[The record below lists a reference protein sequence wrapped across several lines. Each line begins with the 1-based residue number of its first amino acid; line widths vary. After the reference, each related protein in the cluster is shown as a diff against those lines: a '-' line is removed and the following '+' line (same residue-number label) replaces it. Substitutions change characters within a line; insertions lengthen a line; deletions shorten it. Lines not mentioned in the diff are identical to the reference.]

1 MPIFAAGFVFAV
13 LAQLIA
19 TVSMSRYIA
28 YGGGFVICYALVIVY
43 ERYAKN
49 LYMLCPYEWSDPKK
63 DWMFGETG
71 LVIFLMGISLILLE
85 CFSLVVGRKLN
96 DI

>member
-1 MPIFAAGFVFAV
+1 
-13 LAQLIA
+13 
-19 TVSMSRYIA
+19 
-28 YGGGFVICYALVIVY
+28 
-43 ERYAKN
+43 
-49 LYMLCPYEWSDPKK
+49 MLCPYEWSDPKK

-85 CFSLVVGRKLN
+85 CFSLVVGRKFN